1 MHVCIL
7 SCICIIVQS
16 LNTLTVKG
24 IKTNIGMK
32 GTPSPQRFT
41 GRDVICHM
49 SSCVCHVKSG
59 LPWIQE
65 TRADPIQPADTEP
78 GPTWERGPASG
89 PDEARLCG
97 ISATGVDTHRG
108 ESGQSCRLNGA
119 ISAPVVTSGA
129 LTSTGPFPCQ
139 VAHRALEETTGCV
152 AGLHTLY
159 MLRNKGTEVGRVTE

>member
-16 LNTLTVKG
+16 LNTFTVKG

-49 SSCVCHVKSG
+49 SLCVCHVKSG

-89 PDEARLCG
+89 PDEARLCS
-97 ISATGVDTHRG
+97 ISAMGVDTHRG
-108 ESGQSCRLNGA
+108 ESGHSRRLT
-119 ISAPVVTSGA
+119 APSQHLWSHQVLSRVHVPSRVRWH
-129 LTSTGPFPCQ
+129 TGPWRRPRG
-139 VAHRALEETTGCV
+139 VWKGCT
-152 AGLHTLY
+152 HCTC
-159 MLRNKGTEVGRVTE
+159 